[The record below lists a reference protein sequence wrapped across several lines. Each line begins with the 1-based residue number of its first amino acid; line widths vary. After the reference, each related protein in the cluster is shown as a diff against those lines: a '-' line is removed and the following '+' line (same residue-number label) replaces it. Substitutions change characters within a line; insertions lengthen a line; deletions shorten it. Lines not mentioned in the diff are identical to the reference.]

1 MDYIVRN
8 LEDLDDIYALAVSS
22 YALSLAQHS
31 AKDAVFNLF
40 ETKAKTSGKWAW
52 GAAFPSVNPLKNEII
67 LHEVWGVLKSNEIGN
82 TAYLQ

>member
-8 LEDLDDIYALAVSS
+8 LDGLDDIYALAVSS
-22 YALSLAQHS
+22 YALNLAEHS

-40 ETKAKTSGKWAW
+40 EIKAQTSGKWAS
-52 GAAFPSVNPLKNEII
+52 GAAFPSVNRVTTKII
-67 LHEVWGVLKSNEIGN
+67 LHKVWGVLKSNEIGI